1 MNYKSIFNLL
11 GILLGIFSLSFV
23 PPLIL
28 TFTYEESGREI
39 FLYSFI
45 FFSILGGS
53 IWTSTRQQNLPLNI
67 SDGFIITTLFWVVLA
82 CAGSIPFYFFGL
94 GISDAIFE
102 SVSGIT
108 TTGATTITGLDNLPK
123 SILMYRQLLQWIGGA
138 GLIVLAVAVMP
149 ALGIGG
155 GQLYKT
161 ELPGSHNTQKLTP
174 RIADSAQALW
184 KIYVGLTLS
193 CALLYGL
200 SGMSAFD
207 AIAHS
212 LSTVAGGG
220 FSTHDD
226 SIGFF
231 NSGFVEGVCVIFMLL
246 SAASFAVHYAA
257 IFGGKPLKYFYD
269 SEFKFFLSVVGIVII
284 ISILVISLSNSY
296 AGLNSTISTSIFH
309 SVSIITT
316 SGFTT
321 ENFSLWPGFLPYL
334 LLVGAFMGACSQSVG
349 GGIKA
354 WRVLIMINQAYK
366 EILKTIHPNA
376 VLTSKIGTKVI
387 DAKIAEKV
395 WGFFSIY
402 VFIFMFLLLAMLGTG
417 LDFESAF
424 SAVGACLNN
433 LGPGLGEV
441 AENYT
446 AITGFGKLISD
457 NFWKTIFYY
466 FGKLF
471 STIFGILFSDNFQGK
486 HITNAK
492 CCTCGKH
499 KRRQKC
505 GHVLYAC
512 SLCAS
517 ISGV

>member
-1 MNYKSIFNLL
+1 MNFRSIFNLL
-11 GILLGIFSLSFV
+11 GILLAIFSISFL
-23 PPLIL
+23 PPLAMTII
-28 TFTYEESGREI
+28 YQESGGMV
-39 FLYSFI
+39 FLYSFL
-45 FFSILGGS
+45 FLFLLGCLMWLS
-53 IWTSTRQQNLPLNI
+53 SRKENLPLNI
-67 SDGFIITTLFWVVLA
+67 SDGFIITTMFWVVLA
-82 CAGSIPFYFFGL
+82 IVGSIPFYFFGL
-94 GISDAIFE
+94 DLTAALFE

-108 TTGATTITGLDNLPK
+108 TTGATIMVGLDDMPK
-123 SILMYRQLLQWIGGA
+123 SLLLYRQLLQWIGGM

-155 GQLYKT
+155 GQLYKM
-161 ELPGSHNTQKLTP
+161 ELPGSHGNHKLTP

-184 KIYVGLTLS
+184 KIYVGLTLV

-200 SGMSAFD
+200 SGMTAFD

-220 FSTHDD
+220 FSTHDG

-231 NSGFVEGVCVIFMLL
+231 NSRFVESICIIFMLL
-246 SAASFAVHYAA
+246 SAASFTVHYAA

-269 SEFKFFLSVVGIVII
+269 SEFKFFLSVVA
-284 ISILVISLSNSY
+284 LVITVSFIVLFFSDSY
-296 AGLNSTISTSIFH
+296 KGFYSTASTAIFH
-309 SVSIITT
+309 TVSIITT

-321 ENFSLWPGFLPYL
+321 EDFSLWPGFLPYL

-366 EILKTIHPNA
+366 EIIKTIHPNA
-376 VLTSKIGTKVI
+376 ILTSKIGTKVI
-387 DAKIAEKV
+387 DSKIAEKV

-417 LDFESAF
+417 MDFESAF

-441 AENYT
+441 SNNYT
-446 AITGFGKLISD
+446 AVTGVGKLILCFAMILGRLEIFTLLVLFTPA
-457 NFWKTIFYY
+457 FWR
-466 FGKLF
+466 
-471 STIFGILFSDNFQGK
+471 
-486 HITNAK
+486 H
-492 CCTCGKH
+492 
-499 KRRQKC
+499 
-505 GHVLYAC
+505 
-512 SLCAS
+512 
-517 ISGV
+517 

>member
-11 GILLGIFSLSFV
+11 GILLGIFSLSFI
-23 PPLIL
+23 PPLVLAFI
-28 TFTYEESGREI
+28 YNESGSDV

-45 FFSILGGS
+45 FFSILGGG
-53 IWTSTRQQNLPLNI
+53 IWATTRQKNLSLNI

-82 CAGSIPFYFFGL
+82 CAGSIPFYFFMGL

-108 TTGATTITGLDNLPK
+108 TTGATTIVGLDSLPK
-123 SILMYRQLLQWIGGA
+123 SILLYRQLLQWIGGM

-155 GQLYKT
+155 GQLYKM
-161 ELPGSHNTQKLTP
+161 ELPGSHGNQKLTP
-174 RIADSAQALW
+174 KITDSAKALW
-184 KIYVGLTLS
+184 KIYVGLTVV
-193 CALLYGL
+193 CATLYLL
-200 SGMSAFD
+200 SGMTLFD
-207 AIAHS
+207 SIAHS

-220 FSTHDD
+220 FSTHDQ

-231 NSGFVEGVCVIFMLL
+231 NSALIESVCIIFMLL

-269 SEFKFFLSVVGIVII
+269 SEFRFFLSVVVLII
-284 ISILVISLSNSY
+284 IVSLIVHIISNSY
-296 AGLNSTISTSIFH
+296 ADIFSAFGATVFHVVST
-309 SVSIITT
+309 VTT

-366 EILKTIHPNA
+366 EILITIHPNA
-376 VLTSKIGTKVI
+376 VLSSKIGTKVI

-402 VFIFMFLLLAMLGTG
+402 VFIFMFLLMAMLGTG
-417 LDFESAF
+417 LSFETAF

-433 LGPGLGEV
+433 LGPGLGDV
-441 AENYT
+441 ASNY
-446 AITGFGKLISD
+446 ANISEFGKFILCFAMILGRLEIFTLLVLFTPA
-457 NFWKTIFYY
+457 FW
-466 FGKLF
+466 
-471 STIFGILFSDNFQGK
+471 
-486 HITNAK
+486 
-492 CCTCGKH
+492 
-499 KRRQKC
+499 RR
-505 GHVLYAC
+505 
-512 SLCAS
+512 
-517 ISGV
+517 

>member
-1 MNYKSIFNLL
+1 MNYRSIFNLL
-11 GILLGIFSLSFV
+11 GILLGMFSLSFL
-23 PPLIL
+23 PPLAL
-28 TFTYEESGREI
+28 TFIYDESNKNI
-39 FLYSFI
+39 FLFSFI
-45 FFSILGGS
+45 FFLIFGLLMWFG
-53 IWTSTRQQNLPLNI
+53 TRQKKLELNI
-67 SDGFIITTLFWVVLA
+67 SDGFIITTMFWIVLA
-82 CAGSIPFYFFGL
+82 CAGAIPFYFFGL
-94 GISDAIFE
+94 SVSDSVFE

-108 TTGATTITGLDNLPK
+108 TTGATTIVGLDEYPK
-123 SILMYRQLLQWIGGA
+123 SILLYRQLLQWIGGM

-155 GQLYKT
+155 GQLYKM
-161 ELPGSHNTQKLTP
+161 ELPGSHGSQKLTP
-174 RIADSAQALW
+174 KITDSAKALW
-184 KIYVGLTLS
+184 KIYVGLTLV
-193 CALLYGL
+193 CALLYL
-200 SGMSAFD
+200 ISGMSIFD

-220 FSTHDD
+220 FSTHDN

-231 NSGFVEGVCVIFMLL
+231 ESGLIEWVCIIFMLL

-257 IFGGKPLKYFYD
+257 IFGGQPLKYFYD
-269 SEFKFFLSVVGIVII
+269 SEFRFFMSVVLI
-284 ISILVISLSNSY
+284 ISTICLIVNILNDSY
-296 AGLNSTISTSIFH
+296 SDAALAFSSSIFH
-309 SVSIITT
+309 TVSIVTT

-417 LDFESAF
+417 LNFETAF

-433 LGPGLGEV
+433 LGPGLGNV
-441 AENYT
+441 AENYSGVNN
-446 AITGFGKLISD
+446 IGKLILCFAMILGRLEIFTLLVLFMPA
-457 NFWKTIFYY
+457 FW
-466 FGKLF
+466 
-471 STIFGILFSDNFQGK
+471 
-486 HITNAK
+486 
-492 CCTCGKH
+492 
-499 KRRQKC
+499 RR
-505 GHVLYAC
+505 
-512 SLCAS
+512 
-517 ISGV
+517 

>member
-1 MNYKSIFNLL
+1 M
-11 GILLGIFSLSFV
+11 
-23 PPLIL
+23 
-28 TFTYEESGREI
+28 
-39 FLYSFI
+39 
-45 FFSILGGS
+45 
-53 IWTSTRQQNLPLNI
+53 
-67 SDGFIITTLFWVVLA
+67 FWIVLA
-82 CAGSIPFYFFGL
+82 CAGAIPFYFFGL
-94 GISDAIFE
+94 SVSDSVFE

-108 TTGATTITGLDNLPK
+108 TTGATTIVGLDEYPK
-123 SILMYRQLLQWIGGA
+123 SILLYRQLLQWIGGM

-155 GQLYKT
+155 GQLYKM
-161 ELPGSHNTQKLTP
+161 ELPGSHGSQKLTP
-174 RIADSAQALW
+174 KITDSAKALW
-184 KIYVGLTLS
+184 KIYVGLTLV
-193 CALLYGL
+193 CALLYL
-200 SGMSAFD
+200 ISGMSIFD

-220 FSTHDD
+220 FSTHDN

-231 NSGFVEGVCVIFMLL
+231 ESGLIEWVCIIFMLL

-257 IFGGKPLKYFYD
+257 IFGGQPLKYFYD
-269 SEFKFFLSVVGIVII
+269 SEFRFFMSVVLI
-284 ISILVISLSNSY
+284 ISTICLLVNILNGSY
-296 AGLNSTISTSIFH
+296 SDVALAFSSSIFH
-309 SVSIITT
+309 TVSIVTT

-417 LDFESAF
+417 LNFETAF

-433 LGPGLGEV
+433 LGPGLGNV
-441 AENYT
+441 AENYSGVNE
-446 AITGFGKLISD
+446 IGKLILCFAMILGRLEIFTLLVLFMPA
-457 NFWKTIFYY
+457 FW
-466 FGKLF
+466 
-471 STIFGILFSDNFQGK
+471 
-486 HITNAK
+486 
-492 CCTCGKH
+492 
-499 KRRQKC
+499 RR
-505 GHVLYAC
+505 
-512 SLCAS
+512 
-517 ISGV
+517 

>member
-11 GILLGIFSLSFV
+11 GILLGLFSLSFI

-28 TFTYEESGREI
+28 TFVYSESGREI

-45 FFSILGGS
+45 FLFFLGGTL
-53 IWTSTRQQNLPLNI
+53 WVLTRQKNLPLNI
-67 SDGFIITTLFWVVLA
+67 SDGFIITTMFWVVLA

-94 GISDAIFE
+94 SISDSIFE

-108 TTGATTITGLDNLPK
+108 TTGATTIIGLDALPK
-123 SILMYRQLLQWIGGA
+123 SILLYRQLLQWIGGM
-138 GLIVLAVAVMP
+138 GLIILAVAVMP

-155 GQLYKT
+155 GQLYKM
-161 ELPGSHNTQKLTP
+161 ELPGSHGNQKLTP
-174 RIADSAQALW
+174 KITDSAKALW
-184 KIYVGLTLS
+184 KIYVGLTVL
-193 CALLYGL
+193 CATLYL
-200 SGMSAFD
+200 ISGMSLFD
-207 AIAHS
+207 SIAHS

-220 FSTHDD
+220 FSTHDE

-231 NSGFVEGVCVIFMLL
+231 DSGLIETVCIVFMLL

-269 SEFKFFLSVVGIVII
+269 SEFRFFLSVILLIII
-284 ISILVISLSNSY
+284 ISLLVHMISNSY
-296 AGLNSTISTSIFH
+296 ADIFSVIKSTIFH
-309 SVSIITT
+309 TVSIVTT

-376 VLTSKIGTKVI
+376 VLTSKIGSKVI
-387 DAKIAEKV
+387 EAKIAEKV

-402 VFIFMFLLLAMLGTG
+402 VFIFMILLLAMLGTG
-417 LDFESAF
+417 LSFESAF

-433 LGPGLGEV
+433 LGPGLGDV
-441 AENYT
+441 ASNYT
-446 AITGFGKLISD
+446 NVNEIG
-457 NFWKTIFYY
+457 KTILCFAMILGRLEI
-466 FGKLF
+466 FTLLVLF
-471 STIFGILFSDNFQGK
+471 TPAFW
-486 HITNAK
+486 
-492 CCTCGKH
+492 
-499 KRRQKC
+499 RR
-505 GHVLYAC
+505 
-512 SLCAS
+512 
-517 ISGV
+517 

>member
-11 GILLGIFSLSFV
+11 GMLLSLFSISFLV
-23 PPLIL
+23 PFSVALI
-28 TFTYEESGREI
+28 YEEKGAEI
-39 FLYSFI
+39 FLYSFL
-45 FFSILGGS
+45 FLLILGGGTWLS
-53 IWTSTRQQNLPLNI
+53 SRQENITLNI
-67 SDGFIITTLFWVVLA
+67 SDGFIVTTLFWVMLA
-82 CAGSIPFYFFGL
+82 FAGSIPFFFFDL
-94 GISDAIFE
+94 SFNAALFE

-108 TTGATTITGLDNLPK
+108 TTGATTIIGLDEMPK
-123 SILMYRQLLQWIGGA
+123 SILIYRQLLQWMGGM

-155 GQLYKT
+155 GQLYKM
-161 ELPGSHNTQKLTP
+161 ELPGSHGNQKLTP
-174 RIADSAQALW
+174 RIADTAQALW
-184 KIYVGLTLS
+184 KIYVGLTIA
-193 CALLYGL
+193 CAILYSF
-200 SGMSAFD
+200 SGMGFFD

-231 NSGFVEGVCVIFMLL
+231 NSGYVESICIIFMLL

-257 IFGGKPLKYFYD
+257 IFDRKPLKYFYD
-269 SEFKFFLSVVGIVII
+269 PEFRFFLSVVALIII
-284 ISILVISLSNSY
+284 ISICILYISNSY
-296 AGLNSTISTSIFH
+296 AVFYYAISAAIFH
-309 SVSIITT
+309 TVSIVTT

-376 VLTSKIGTKVI
+376 VLTSKIGTRVI

-402 VFIFMFLLLAMLGTG
+402 VFIFMFLLMAMLGTG

-441 AENYT
+441 SDNYSSVT
-446 AITGFGKLISD
+446 ELGKLILCFAMILGRLEIFTLLVLFTPA
-457 NFWKTIFYY
+457 FW
-466 FGKLF
+466 
-471 STIFGILFSDNFQGK
+471 
-486 HITNAK
+486 
-492 CCTCGKH
+492 
-499 KRRQKC
+499 RR
-505 GHVLYAC
+505 
-512 SLCAS
+512 
-517 ISGV
+517 

>member
-1 MNYKSIFNLL
+1 MNYRSIFNLL
-11 GILLGIFSLSFV
+11 GILLGMFSLSFL
-23 PPLIL
+23 PPLAL
-28 TFTYEESGREI
+28 TFIYDESNKNI
-39 FLYSFI
+39 FLFSFI
-45 FFSILGGS
+45 FFLISGLLMWFG
-53 IWTSTRQQNLPLNI
+53 TRHKKLALNI
-67 SDGFIITTLFWVVLA
+67 SDGFIITTMFWIVLA
-82 CAGSIPFYFFGL
+82 CVGAIPFYFFGL
-94 GISDAIFE
+94 SVSDSVFE

-108 TTGATTITGLDNLPK
+108 TTGATTIVGLDEYPK
-123 SILMYRQLLQWIGGA
+123 SILLYRQLLQWIGGM

-155 GQLYKT
+155 GQLYKM
-161 ELPGSHNTQKLTP
+161 ELPGSHGSQKLTP
-174 RIADSAQALW
+174 KITDSAKALW
-184 KIYVGLTLS
+184 KIYVGLTLV
-193 CALLYGL
+193 CALLYL
-200 SGMSAFD
+200 ISGMSIFD

-220 FSTHDD
+220 FSTHDN

-231 NSGFVEGVCVIFMLL
+231 ESGLIEWVCIIFMLL

-257 IFGGKPLKYFYD
+257 IFGGQPLKYFYD
-269 SEFKFFLSVVGIVII
+269 SEFRFFMSVVLI
-284 ISILVISLSNSY
+284 ISTICLLVNILNDSY
-296 AGLNSTISTSIFH
+296 SDVALAFSSSIFH
-309 SVSIITT
+309 TVSIVTT

-417 LDFESAF
+417 LNFETAF

-433 LGPGLGEV
+433 LGPGLGNV
-441 AENYT
+441 AENYSSVNE
-446 AITGFGKLISD
+446 IGKLILCFAMILGRLEIFTLLVLFMPA
-457 NFWKTIFYY
+457 FW
-466 FGKLF
+466 
-471 STIFGILFSDNFQGK
+471 
-486 HITNAK
+486 
-492 CCTCGKH
+492 
-499 KRRQKC
+499 RR
-505 GHVLYAC
+505 
-512 SLCAS
+512 
-517 ISGV
+517 

>member
-1 MNYKSIFNLL
+1 M
-11 GILLGIFSLSFV
+11 
-23 PPLIL
+23 
-28 TFTYEESGREI
+28 
-39 FLYSFI
+39 
-45 FFSILGGS
+45 
-53 IWTSTRQQNLPLNI
+53 
-67 SDGFIITTLFWVVLA
+67 FWIVLA
-82 CAGSIPFYFFGL
+82 CAGAMPFYFFGL
-94 GISDAIFE
+94 SVSDSVFE

-108 TTGATTITGLDNLPK
+108 TTGATTIVGLDEYPK
-123 SILMYRQLLQWIGGA
+123 SILLYRQLLQWIGGM

-155 GQLYKT
+155 GQLYKM
-161 ELPGSHNTQKLTP
+161 ELPGSHGSQKLTP
-174 RIADSAQALW
+174 KITDSAKALW
-184 KIYVGLTLS
+184 KIYVGLTLV
-193 CALLYGL
+193 CALLYL
-200 SGMSAFD
+200 ISGMSIFD

-220 FSTHDD
+220 FSTHDN

-231 NSGFVEGVCVIFMLL
+231 ESGLIEWVCIIFMLL

-257 IFGGKPLKYFYD
+257 IFGGQPLKYFYD
-269 SEFKFFLSVVGIVII
+269 SEFRFFMSVVLI
-284 ISILVISLSNSY
+284 ISTICLLVNILNGSY
-296 AGLNSTISTSIFH
+296 SDVALAFSSSIFH
-309 SVSIITT
+309 TVSIVTT

-417 LDFESAF
+417 LNFETAF

-433 LGPGLGEV
+433 LGPGLGNV
-441 AENYT
+441 AENYSGVNE
-446 AITGFGKLISD
+446 IGKLILCFAMILGRLEIFTLLVLFMPA
-457 NFWKTIFYY
+457 FW
-466 FGKLF
+466 
-471 STIFGILFSDNFQGK
+471 
-486 HITNAK
+486 
-492 CCTCGKH
+492 
-499 KRRQKC
+499 RR
-505 GHVLYAC
+505 
-512 SLCAS
+512 
-517 ISGV
+517 

>member
-11 GILLGIFSLSFV
+11 GILLGIFSVSFI

-28 TFTYEESGREI
+28 TFIYKESGGEI
-39 FLYSFI
+39 FLYSFLFL
-45 FFSILGGS
+45 FFLGGVMWAS
-53 IWTSTRQQNLPLNI
+53 SRQKNLPLNI
-67 SDGFIITTLFWVVLA
+67 SDGFIITTMFWVVLA

-94 GISDAIFE
+94 NASDAIFE

-108 TTGATTITGLDNLPK
+108 TTGATTIIGLDDMPK
-123 SILMYRQLLQWIGGA
+123 SILLYRQLLQWMGGM
-138 GLIVLAVAVMP
+138 GLIILAVAVMP

-155 GQLYKT
+155 GQLYKI
-161 ELPGSHNTQKLTP
+161 ELPGSHGNQKLTP
-174 RIADSAQALW
+174 KITDSAKALW
-184 KIYVGLTLS
+184 KIYVGLTLI
-193 CALLYGL
+193 CAVLYVV
-200 SGMSAFD
+200 SGMTFFD

-220 FSTHDD
+220 FSTHDA

-231 NSGFVEGVCVIFMLL
+231 NNGFIESVCIIFMLL
-246 SAASFAVHYAA
+246 SAASFAVHYVA

-269 SEFKFFLSVVGIVII
+269 SEFRFFLSVVLLII
-284 ISILVISLSNSY
+284 IVSFIVHIVSYSY
-296 AGLNSTISTSIFH
+296 ADFLSAASSTIFH
-309 SVSIITT
+309 TVSIVTT

-354 WRVLIMINQAYK
+354 WRVLIMLNQAYK
-366 EILKTIHPNA
+366 EILNIIHPNA
-376 VLTSKIGTKVI
+376 VLTSKIGNKVI

-402 VFIFMFLLLAMLGTG
+402 VFIFMFLLMAMLGTG
-417 LDFESAF
+417 LNFESAF

-441 AENYT
+441 SNNYT
-446 AITGFGKLISD
+446 NVTEVGKIILCFAMILGRLEIFTLLVLFTPA
-457 NFWKTIFYY
+457 FW
-466 FGKLF
+466 
-471 STIFGILFSDNFQGK
+471 
-486 HITNAK
+486 
-492 CCTCGKH
+492 
-499 KRRQKC
+499 RR
-505 GHVLYAC
+505 
-512 SLCAS
+512 
-517 ISGV
+517 

>member
-23 PPLIL
+23 PPIVLA
-28 TFTYEESGREI
+28 FAYEESSKDI

-45 FFSILGGS
+45 FFAILGAS
-53 IWTSTRQQNLPLNI
+53 IWTATRQENLPLNI

-94 GISDAIFE
+94 NISDAIFE

-108 TTGATTITGLDNLPK
+108 TTGATTIIGLDNLPK
-123 SILMYRQLLQWIGGA
+123 SILLYRQLLQWIGGM

-155 GQLYKT
+155 GQLYKM
-161 ELPGSHNTQKLTP
+161 ELPGSHGNQKLTP
-174 RIADSAQALW
+174 KITDSAKALW
-184 KIYVGLTLS
+184 KIYVGLTLM
-193 CALLYGL
+193 CAILYLL
-200 SGMSAFD
+200 SGMNLFD
-207 AIAHS
+207 SIAHS
-212 LSTVAGGG
+212 LTTVAGGG
-220 FSTHDD
+220 FSTHDE

-231 NSGFVEGVCVIFMLL
+231 NSTLIEVVCIIFMLL

-269 SEFKFFLSVVGIVII
+269 SEFKFFLSVVLLII
-284 ISILVISLSNSY
+284 IVSLIVHGISNSF
-296 AGLNSTISTSIFH
+296 ADVFSLFSSTIFH
-309 SVSIITT
+309 VVSVVTT

-376 VLTSKIGTKVI
+376 VHTSKIGTKVI

-402 VFIFMFLLLAMLGTG
+402 VFIFMFLLMAMLGTG
-417 LDFESAF
+417 LTFETAF

-433 LGPGLGEV
+433 LGPGLGDV
-441 AENYT
+441 ASNYT
-446 AITGFGKLISD
+446 QVSELGKIILCFAMILGRLEIFTLLVLFTPA
-457 NFWKTIFYY
+457 FW
-466 FGKLF
+466 
-471 STIFGILFSDNFQGK
+471 
-486 HITNAK
+486 
-492 CCTCGKH
+492 
-499 KRRQKC
+499 RR
-505 GHVLYAC
+505 
-512 SLCAS
+512 
-517 ISGV
+517 